1 MKPDQSYKVSYL
13 PPDFLPLPCLP
24 QVIAGWER
32 GVLGMREGGKRR
44 LTLAPNMAYGTRGAP
59 PDIPGNA
66 TLVGWRNK
74 LVSDP
79 ISSSASMPTFSST
92 VFMSNPELFQVF
104 DIECKYV
111 KLHASQEK
119 L

>member
-1 MKPDQSYKVSYL
+1 
-13 PPDFLPLPCLP
+13 
-24 QVIAGWER
+24 VIQGWER
-32 GVLGMREGGKRR
+32 GVAGMREGGRRR
-44 LTLAPNMAYGTRGAP
+44 LTLAPAMGYGARGAP

-66 TLVGWRNK
+66 TL
-74 LVSDP
+74 
-79 ISSSASMPTFSST
+79 
-92 VFMSNPELFQVF
+92 VF